1 MASYKGLKAILK
13 KFSDLIEPVATIKE
27 YAGTTVP
34 EWHLFCL
41 GQLLLIS
48 KYPKLYKELGGASS
62 PWLRGDEPAG
72 YFRAPDLRE
81 CVIVGVGKNTTL
93 IFDNTEY
100 DPATGTAGT
109 QDHDVYAL
117 GEFKDDQQQRITG
130 EIFPVTTSRENHGN
144 VQYSGA
150 FYITSH
156 DKGAETGN
164 NAERVNMGIDS
175 SRVVRTGYNQSQVLV
190 GSNTTHGKQVGL
202 NYIIK
207 Y

>member
-13 KFSDLIEPVATIKE
+13 HFLDLIEPVATIKE
-27 YAGTTVP
+27 YAGTTTP

-48 KYPKLYKELGGASS
+48 KYPKLYTELGGASS
-62 PWLRGDEPAG
+62 PWLCGDEPAG

-100 DPATGTAGT
+100 DPATGTSGT
-109 QDHDVYAL
+109 QDHDVYTL
-117 GEFKDDQQQRITG
+117 GEFKDDQMQDHTHLPNGLTGGRI
-130 EIFPVTTSRENHGN
+130 
-144 VQYSGA
+144 
-150 FYITSH
+150 H
-156 DKGAETGN
+156 DG
-164 NAERVNMGIDS
+164 RD
-175 SRVVRTGYNQSQVLV
+175 V
-190 GSNTTHGKQVGL
+190 GSQPCEDNLSNRDTGLISVGRSGTTTHGKQVGL

>member
-1 MASYKGLKAILK
+1 MASYKGLKVILK

-27 YAGTTVP
+27 YAGTTTP

-48 KYPKLYKELGGASS
+48 KYPKLYTELGGASS

-93 IFDNTEY
+93 IFDNTEL

-109 QDHDVYAL
+109 QDHDVYTL
-117 GEFKDDQQQRITG
+117 GEFKDDQMQNITG
-130 EIFPVTTSRENHGN
+130 KVGHVNGGN
-144 VQYSGA
+144 DGSGTGA
-150 FYITSH
+150 FKATATADAASAQASNKYYDFVFNSW
-156 DKGAETGN
+156 
-164 NAERVNMGIDS
+164 RVA
-175 SRVVRTGYNQSQVLV
+175 RTGYNSSGVLT
-190 GSNTTHGKQVGL
+190 GSDTTHGKQVGL

>member
-27 YAGTTVP
+27 YAGTTTP
-34 EWHLFCL
+34 EWHLCCL

-48 KYPKLYKELGGASS
+48 KYPKLYTELGGASS

-93 IFDNTEY
+93 IFDNTEL
-100 DPATGTAGT
+100 DPATGTQGT
-109 QDHDVYAL
+109 QDHDVYTL
-117 GEFKDDQQQRITG
+117 GEFKDDQMQNHTHLPNGLTGGRIHNG
-130 EIFPVTTSRENHGN
+130 R
-144 VQYSGA
+144 
-150 FYITSH
+150 
-156 DKGAETGN
+156 
-164 NAERVNMGIDS
+164 DS
-175 SRVVRTGYNQSQVLV
+175 
-190 GSNTTHGKQVGL
+190 GSNQCEDMITEHNTGLIASGRSGTTTHGKQVGL

>member
-48 KYPKLYKELGGASS
+48 KYPKLYTELGGASS

-100 DPATGTAGT
+100 DPATGTQGT
-109 QDHDVYAL
+109 QDHDVYTL
-117 GEFKDDQQQRITG
+117 GEFKDDQFQGHEHDYRHQDY
-130 EIFPVTTSRENHGN
+130 SGN
-144 VQYSGA
+144 VAAGSGGVEMKDA
-150 FYITSH
+150 VT
-156 DKGAETGN
+156 KGIAN
-164 NAERVNMGIDS
+164 K
-175 SRVVRTGYNQSQVLV
+175 TGYGQARY
-190 GSNTTHGKQVGL
+190 GTTTHGKQVGL

>member
-27 YAGTTVP
+27 YAGTTTP

-48 KYPKLYKELGGASS
+48 KYPKLYTELGGASS

-109 QDHDVYAL
+109 QDHDVYTV
-117 GEFKDDQQQRITG
+117 GEFKDDQMQDHTHLPNGLTGGRI
-130 EIFPVTTSRENHGN
+130 
-144 VQYSGA
+144 
-150 FYITSH
+150 H
-156 DKGAETGN
+156 DG
-164 NAERVNMGIDS
+164 RD
-175 SRVVRTGYNQSQVLV
+175 V
-190 GSNTTHGKQVGL
+190 GSQPCEDNLSNRDTGLISVGRSGTTTHGKQVGL